1 MTKRA
6 GKEYGGKAPRQAGGR
21 VSPTPPTPTDAA
33 SSAGQPSRQSAQ
45 SAGNGQAGP
54 AAHQAGA
61 GAATTPATPATPGLA
76 QSPAPSL
83 DKVQA
88 MGHALWLMMQS
99 PLHRHLFIADLEWML
114 VPPVALGQF
123 RLWRQENRPIGFVT
137 WALVGP
143 EVEERLR
150 RGDIRLK
157 PAEWKSGD
165 SVWLMDTI
173 LPFGGLEAAVKETKQ
188 MVFPDR
194 PVNVVKFTADR
205 RMVVERV

>member
-6 GKEYGGKAPRQAGGR
+6 GIESGGKVPRHAR
-21 VSPTPPTPTDAA
+21 
-33 SSAGQPSRQSAQ
+33 
-45 SAGNGQAGP
+45 
-54 AAHQAGA
+54 
-61 GAATTPATPATPGLA
+61 GAATPPRPASTEASANGRGDSIEPAAGGA
-76 QSPAPSL
+76 ASPAPESAPAAAPKTAPSL

-137 WALVGP
+137 WALVSA

-165 SVWLMDTI
+165 AVWLMDTI
-173 LPFGGLEAAVKETKQ
+173 LPFGGADAAVKETKQ

-194 PVNVVKFTADR
+194 PVNVVKFTADKR
-205 RMVVERV
+205 ILIEKL

>member
-6 GKEYGGKAPRQAGGR
+6 GTEGGGKAPRQAQDGAPTAAAP
-21 VSPTPPTPTDAA
+21 SPARPAP
-33 SSAGQPSRQSAQ
+33 
-45 SAGNGQAGP
+45 GP
-54 AAHQAGA
+54 AHA
-61 GAATTPATPATPGLA
+61 
-76 QSPAPSL
+76 PAPSL

-150 RGDIRLK
+150 RGDIRPK
-157 PAEWKSGD
+157 PNEWKSGEAA
-165 SVWLMDTI
+165 WLMDTI
-173 LPFGGLEAAVKETKQ
+173 LPFGGADAAVKETKQ

-205 RMVVERV
+205 RMVVEQLK

>member
-1 MTKRA
+1 MTRRA
-6 GKEYGGKAPRQAGGR
+6 GAGSGGKTPTHAGGR
-21 VSPTPPTPTDAA
+21 VPPAA
-33 SSAGQPSRQSAQ
+33 PPPADTAPPPQSTSSKPN
-45 SAGNGQAGP
+45 GNGHAGP
-54 AAHQAGA
+54 ASPETGT
-61 GAATTPATPATPGLA
+61 GAATTPAT
-76 QSPAPSL
+76 PAPSL

-137 WALVGP
+137 WALVAP

-165 SVWLMDTI
+165 AVWLMDTI
-173 LPFGGLEAAVKETKQ
+173 LPFGGAEAAIKETKQ

-205 RMVVERV
+205 RMVVETI

>member
-1 MTKRA
+1 M
-6 GKEYGGKAPRQAGGR
+6 GSGGKTPRHAGGG
-21 VSPTPPTPTDAA
+21 A
-33 SSAGQPSRQSAQ
+33 SSPESARGETAPSSPSTSKQPAS
-45 SAGNGQAGP
+45 NGEEGSTAP
-54 AAHQAGA
+54 EAGA
-61 GAATTPATPATPGLA
+61 VQATPD
-76 QSPAPSL
+76 PAPSLAPSLAPGL

-99 PLHRHLFIADLEWML
+99 PLHRHLFVADLEWML
-114 VPPVALGQF
+114 PPVALGQF
-123 RLWRQENRPIGFVT
+123 RLWRQENRPIGFIT

-157 PAEWKSGD
+157 PAEWKSGEA
-165 SVWLMDTI
+165 VWLMDTI
-173 LPFGGLEAAVKETKQ
+173 LPYGGADAAVKETKQ